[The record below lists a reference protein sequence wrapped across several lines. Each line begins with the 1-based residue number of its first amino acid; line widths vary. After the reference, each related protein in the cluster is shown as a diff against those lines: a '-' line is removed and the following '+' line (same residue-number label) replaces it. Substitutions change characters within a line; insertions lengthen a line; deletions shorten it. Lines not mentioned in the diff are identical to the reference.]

1 VTAVDAVIR
10 LWGETQA
17 QAMRREQRG
26 SMKSEL
32 FDIRGRTWVGFEC
45 YYAAV
50 PALLRTLSEHASP
63 EALGR
68 AMRRPGS
75 RPYYLQ
81 LLILMSNYLSA
92 RQQRVL
98 ASGTPPEALDP
109 QADADLTTVVDFVA
123 RIARAYRTD
132 GEVVPTAPGFDMRVL
147 SEDWI
152 ARCAALLGP
161 RERLP
166 EIQRFVATLSLYGF
180 LLHGE
185 QRDGTF
191 DHGPYALPDGT
202 RLLVRELNDL
212 DNRFLPWAEQDAP
225 LPIAN
230 VCVAYALRDVDM
242 QFNIFGSSVTDPV
255 DFLDRTERVAL
266 FTREGDDLRTL
277 APAEMTALARRA
289 GELQLRLY
297 QDVAAWPS
305 IERSRYGL
313 YLYAN
318 HLAPFFRLAGA
329 ESVLPALLARFE
341 VVGGPAAEAITA
353 MDALPEIFTYYAGI
367 GEGESAFSP
376 RAAPSRERERT

>member
-1 VTAVDAVIR
+1 
-10 LWGETQA
+10 
-17 QAMRREQRG
+17 
-26 SMKSEL
+26 MKSEL

-45 YYAAV
+45 YYAAA
-50 PALLRTLSEHASP
+50 PALLRTLCEHRSP

-81 LLILMSNYLSA
+81 LMILMSNYLSA
-92 RQQRVL
+92 REQRVL
-98 ASGTPPEALDP
+98 ATGTPPEASDP
-109 QADADLTTVVDFVA
+109 QADADLATVVDFVA
-123 RIARAYRTD
+123 RTAGAYRTD
-132 GEVVPTAPGFDMRVL
+132 GAVMPTAPDFDMRIL

-212 DNRFLPWAEQDAP
+212 DNRLLPWAEHDDP

-230 VCVAYALRDVDM
+230 VCVAYALRDVEM
-242 QFNIFGSSVTDPV
+242 QFSLFGGSLTDPV

-266 FTREGDDLRTL
+266 FTREGDDLRAL
-277 APAEMTALARRA
+277 EPDEMAALAHRA

-297 QDVAAWPS
+297 QDVVAWPA

-329 ESVLPALLARFE
+329 EAALPALVARFE
-341 VVGGPAAEAITA
+341 AVGGPVAEALA
-353 MDALPEIFTYYAGI
+353 ARDELPEIFTYYADI
-367 GEGESAFSP
+367 GEGDSAFSP